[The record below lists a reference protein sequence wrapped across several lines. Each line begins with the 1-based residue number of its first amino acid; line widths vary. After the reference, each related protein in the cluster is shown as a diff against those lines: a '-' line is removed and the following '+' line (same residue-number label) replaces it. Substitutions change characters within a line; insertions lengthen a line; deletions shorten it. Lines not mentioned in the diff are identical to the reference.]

1 MLPAEELAAC
11 TCRTSY
17 GEGDVVMGLVC
28 GEARL
33 RMRVA

>member
-1 MLPAEELAAC
+1 MEELAAC
-11 TCRTSY
+11 TCRTSCT
-17 GEGDVVMGLVC
+17 EGDAVMGLVC